1 MADKYLQ
8 LVSGNQAEKEAL
20 VVSTGVSDAGR
31 VVATDGTGKIDT
43 SVLPIGIGAD
53 VKILPASEN
62 LAAGD
67 LVNVW
72 NDAGTSKVRKADNS
86 NNRRAV
92 GFVIAGVTAPA
103 NATVYLEGTITGLT
117 SLTPGAT
124 VFLGTLGAVT
134 ATAPSGAGVISQ
146 QVGTALSA
154 TEVTFEPQP
163 TVLLA

>member
-1 MADKYLQ
+1 MSQKILRLNNGLQ
-8 LVSGNQAEKEAL
+8 VEQISL
-20 VVSTGVSDAGR
+20 VVSTGVADANR
-31 VVATDGTGKIDT
+31 VVATDATGKLDT
-43 SVLPIGIGAD
+43 SLLPTGIGAD

-92 GFVIAGVTAPA
+92 GFVLAGVTAPA

-124 VFLGTLGAVT
+124 VFLSTLGAVT

-146 QVGTALSA
+146 EVGNAISA
-154 TEVTFEPQP
+154 TEVSFEPQRP
-163 TVLLA
+163 ILLA

>member
-1 MADKYLQ
+1 MADKYIQ
-8 LVSGNQAEKEAL
+8 LVNGNQAEKEAL

-43 SVLPIGIGAD
+43 SVLPTGIGAD

-117 SLTPGAT
+117 SLTPGAA
-124 VFLGTLGAVT
+124 VFLGTLGAAT
-134 ATAPSGAGVISQ
+134 ATAPSAAGSISQ
-146 QVGTALSA
+146 EIGIAVSA
-154 TEVTFEPQP
+154 TEVSFEPQRP
-163 TVLLA
+163 VLLA

>member
-1 MADKYLQ
+1 MSQKFLRLNNGLQ
-8 LVSGNQAEKEAL
+8 VEQISL
-20 VVSTGVSDAGR
+20 VVSTGVADANR
-31 VVATDGTGKIDT
+31 VVATDATGKLD
-43 SVLPIGIGAD
+43 SSLLPTGIGAD

-92 GFVIAGVTAPA
+92 GFVLAGVTAPA

-124 VFLGTLGAVT
+124 VFLSTLGAVT

-146 QVGTALSA
+146 EVGNAISA
-154 TEVTFEPQP
+154 TEVSFEPQRP
-163 TVLLA
+163 ILLA